1 MLVGY
6 VSDEN
11 DCAIAGADIELESD
25 DRSISIRST
34 ASGAVYADLEPG
46 CYQVVI
52 TCSGYGAKRTTV
64 KVMADI
70 PVRFRMLSDGMTGFM
85 WPKWV
90 QAGETSEYCVHS
102 THNFRLD
109 LWRYGWEK
117 YHIRTLG
124 WCGEHGAGAMKQI
137 TPDGDYS
144 QSGVN
149 WNRVGYN
156 LEYQKHA
163 IVAPERS
170 G

>member
-25 DRSISIRST
+25 DQSISVRST

-46 CYQVVI
+46 CYQGVI

-90 QAGETSEYCVHS
+90 QAGDCLLYTSPS
-102 THNFRLD
+102 PRD
-109 LWRYGWEK
+109 RG
-117 YHIRTLG
+117 
-124 WCGEHGAGAMKQI
+124 
-137 TPDGDYS
+137 
-144 QSGVN
+144 
-149 WNRVGYN
+149 
-156 LEYQKHA
+156 
-163 IVAPERS
+163 
-170 G
+170 